1 MPDGQG
7 RTFEVCPIPRLEQLF
22 ANLCDQ
28 WQAKN
33 LEAEAHLRLDEVAG
47 AHAAGQVPQESRA
60 RQSADPEGNPQ
71 YFIRVFG
78 AGERQ
83 LERRAVSRSK
93 RVLPSAAFIENEIR
107 RRPNI
112 IR

>member
-78 AGERQ
+78 AGIHY
-83 LERRAVSRSK
+83 AVDESRHCLWVTRLDMPKWES
-93 RVLPSAAFIENEIR
+93 
-107 RRPNI
+107 
-112 IR
+112 